1 MEKSKNVSLK
11 VSLIIDNLERA
22 KFFNRFINTQDVE
35 FIKITPDEL
44 KLGSTIDVIK
54 ATIAFITT
62 FPHHFKRLKNTLEWV
77 KGHPFKAILKYWLGY
92 VTIHSRNTCGLNY
105 CILWNGHQ
113 AFATGID
120 AFCKENSIKTRFL
133 ELGNISGKIFVDPL
147 GVNARSSIYVQNSEI
162 KNGYLTK
169 QIITEWTE
177 KYLKEESSKS
187 VPSQVKQTSEVLKS
201 IKCSDFDRIISQPY
215 VFVPLQVSDDT
226 QLLFNSDFNNLQLL
240 RSVLKNDEYKK
251 LTIVVKFHPG
261 DSRDEISKVYAE
273 ISGNPRV
280 LISQEPVVQL
290 IQNADRIITINS
302 TVGLQA
308 LLLDK
313 PVQFLGRSIFATMT
327 HWTAHQFVQFHLR
340 NIDYFGTDCITKEQ
354 INEILFLD

>member
-1 MEKSKNVSLK
+1 MK
-11 VSLIIDNLERA
+11 VLLIIDNLERA
-22 KFFNRFINTQDVE
+22 KFFNRFINTQGVE

-44 KLGSTIDVIK
+44 KLVSTINVIK
-54 ATIAFITT
+54 ATIAFITA
-62 FPHHFKRLKNTLEWV
+62 FPHHFDRLKNSLEWV
-77 KGHPFKAILKYWLGY
+77 KGQHFKAILKYWLGY
-92 VTIHSRNTCGLNY
+92 VTIHSRNRCGFDY
-105 CILWNGHQ
+105 CIIWNGHQ
-113 AFATGID
+113 AFAVGIN
-120 AFCKENSIKTRFL
+120 AFCKEHSIKTRFL

-147 GVNARSSIYVQNSEI
+147 GVNARSSIYLQNRKI
-162 KNGYLTK
+162 KQGYLTK
-169 QIITEWTE
+169 TIITEWTD
-177 KYLKEESSKS
+177 KYLREEGGKS
-187 VPSQVKQTSEVLKS
+187 VPTQVKKTSEVLKS
-201 IKCSDFDRIISQPY
+201 IKCSEFAKILSQPY
-215 VFVPLQVSDDT
+215 IFIPLQVSDDT

-240 RSVLKNDEYKK
+240 RSVLENDEYNK

-261 DSRDEISKVYAE
+261 DHPDEISKVYAE
-273 ISGNPRV
+273 ISENPRV

-290 IQNADRIITINS
+290 IRNADRIITINS

-313 PVQFLGRSIFATMT
+313 PVKFLGRSIFANMT